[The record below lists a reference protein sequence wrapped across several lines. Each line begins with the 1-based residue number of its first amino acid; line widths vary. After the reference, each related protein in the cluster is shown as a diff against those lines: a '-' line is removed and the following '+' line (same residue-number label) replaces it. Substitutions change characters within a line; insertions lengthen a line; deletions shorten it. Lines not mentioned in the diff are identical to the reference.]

1 MIAISRFNNQNMS
14 KRIIMIGLLQLVSF
28 LIPFYILVPQ
38 YGNLGAAFSL
48 MIAMILS
55 SILAMHWLERYIVKY
70 IINSSLAVFVGV
82 LLAYSSGAVL
92 NHKGLNR

>member
-1 MIAISRFNNQNMS
+1 MVTSGI
-14 KRIIMIGLLQLVSF
+14 
-28 LIPFYILVPQ
+28 
-38 YGNLGAAFSL
+38 AFSL

-92 NHKGLNR
+92 NTQGVEQVTIGFIVTDRYAIYTKKYLY